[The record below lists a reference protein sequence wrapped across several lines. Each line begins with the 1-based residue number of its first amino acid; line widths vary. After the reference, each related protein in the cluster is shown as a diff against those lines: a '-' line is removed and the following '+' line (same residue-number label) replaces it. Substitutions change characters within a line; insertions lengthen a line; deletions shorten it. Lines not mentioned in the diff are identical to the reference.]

1 MERSHMQNKS
11 RILFYDIETSP
22 LLGYTWGKYEQ
33 DVIEFERDFNIM
45 SFAWKWADEK
55 VVHVLALPDFKT
67 YQKDKF
73 DDKEL
78 VKELWKLMNEAE
90 IIIGHNSDSF
100 DNKKV
105 NSRFVVHN
113 LLPPTPYKTVD
124 TLKVARKYFKFSS
137 NKLDDLGNTLGLGR
151 KISHT
156 GFKLWKDC
164 LNGDTK
170 AWILMKRYNKQD
182 VVLLEKVYEEL
193 KPWINNH
200 PRVAGLFNCPNC
212 GGNLQ
217 ARGFN
222 YTRSGRKQ
230 RYQCTKCAAW
240 TSQGKLEKV

>member
-1 MERSHMQNKS
+1 MAET
-11 RILFYDIETSP
+11 RILFYDVETSP
-22 LLGYTWGKYEQ
+22 ILGYTWGKYEQ

-78 VKELWKLMNEAE
+78 VKELWKLMNEAD

-105 NSRFVVHN
+105 NSRFVVHD
-113 LLPPTPYKTVD
+113 LLPPAPYKTVD

-151 KISHT
+151 KIAHT

-164 LNGDTK
+164 MNGDLS
-170 AWILMKRYNKQD
+170 AWRLMKRYNKQD

-193 KPWINNH
+193 KPWITNH
-200 PRVAGLFNCPNC
+200 PNVGVLAGRPESCPVC
-212 GGNLQ
+212 AGTTLQ
-217 ARGFN
+217 ARGFAISKPGK
-222 YTRSGRKQ
+222 RQ
-230 RYQCTKCAAW
+230 RWQCTKCGCW
-240 TSQGKLEKV
+240 TIGKLVPNEV